1 MQETL
6 EAERKERLSGDSAA
20 GGIARKPDVKRGA
33 SARDASPRKRS
44 LSEVGVSALP
54 ARSGG
59 KSPAAISATPDG
71 RCAC

>member
-6 EAERKERLSGDSAA
+6 EAERKERLSGDSAV

-33 SARDASPRKRS
+33 SARDATPQKRS

-59 KSPAAISATPDG
+59 
-71 RCAC
+71 